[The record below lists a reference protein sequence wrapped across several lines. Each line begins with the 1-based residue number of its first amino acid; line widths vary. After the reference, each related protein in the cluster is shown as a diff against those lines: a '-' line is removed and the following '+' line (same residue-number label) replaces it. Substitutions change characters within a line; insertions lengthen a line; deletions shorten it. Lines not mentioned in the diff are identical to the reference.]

1 MPTITVTIDA
11 YTVIPV
17 PGYVALCDALERYAA
32 EKMRRVRAWMEW
44 PGFWRAESRALQD
57 GDIMLVEYP
66 HFECDVLYKD
76 GAPSEVLIS
85 QTDMYGKDMRAPM
98 RVVLPLA
105 SDGTVIPEVL
115 LASVPPHVAEDL
127 RKELQEANR
136 RMKAEVKSLQSW
148 DIYVPF
154 TEGKGEEVVS
164 NGRISGMDHLRL

>member
-1 MPTITVTIDA
+1 MPTVTVTIDA

-17 PGYVALCDALERYAA
+17 PGYVALCDALESYAA

-44 PGFWRAESRALQD
+44 PGFWRAESRTLQE
-57 GDIMLVEYP
+57 GDIQLVEYP
-66 HFECDVLYKD
+66 HFEADVLYKD

-85 QTDMYGKDMRAPM
+85 QADMYGKDVRAPM
-98 RVVLPLA
+98 RVVLPLV
-105 SDGTVIPEVL
+105 SDGIATPEIL

-127 RKELQEANR
+127 RKELQEANK
-136 RMKAEVKSLQSW
+136 RMKEEVKRLQRW

-154 TEGKGEEVVS
+154 TEGNGEEVVS